1 MAAMRTVTRMTREEY
16 LQLEETTYPT
26 SLVDGELIVSEA
38 LAWHQILVHR
48 ILFAVELWIRQG
60 SGRGQAMG
68 AIDTDLDEKNVYGPD
83 LVWYR
88 AERMLRN
95 VHVRPQ
101 PLPDIAVEVRSPST
115 WCYDIGA
122 KKTNYERYGLPELW
136 LVDTAADEVLVF
148 RRSAPSSPTFDIS
161 LEMTRDDALTS
172 PLLPGFA
179 LPLAELF
186 AQPGGTG
193 AGGTGA

>member
-1 MAAMRTVTRMTREEY
+1 MAAMRTVTRMTREEF

-88 AERMLRN
+88 AERLLRN

-115 WCYDIGA
+115 WRYDIGA
-122 KKTNYERYGLPELW
+122 KKAAYERGGLPELW
-136 LVDTAADEVLVF
+136 LVDTAASEILVF
-148 RRSAPSSPTFDIS
+148 RRSSSKATTFDVS
-161 LEMTRDDALTS
+161 LELTVEDDLTS

-179 LPLAELF
+179 LSLRALF
-186 AQPGGTG
+186 A
-193 AGGTGA
+193 A